1 MDYDNLRVFVE
12 LSRTLHYGRASKQ
25 QHKSTSA
32 VSRTILRIEEELGHA
47 LVERD
52 SKRVRLT
59 PHGEQFARFASDALA
74 RFEEMR
80 AALQR
85 DTEMLRG
92 TLSVFASVTAC
103 QSFLPAL
110 LARFREAHPNV
121 QLKLETG
128 YAVDALSMLASGA
141 VDVCVAALPERLS
154 KQLVARVVL
163 VTPLVFVAPT
173 ANCEVSAYVDRRPVP
188 WASLPLVLPSHGL
201 VRDAVDQWLRA
212 RRVRANV
219 YSEVAGNEAILAL
232 VSTGSG
238 VGVVPKIVVDRSPLR
253 ADVRALEVEP
263 RLGDLRVGVC
273 TQASAL
279 HNPLIAAFW
288 AATA

>member
-1 MDYDNLRVFVE
+1 MDYDSLRVFVE
-12 LSRTLHYGRASKQ
+12 LSRTLHYGRTSKQ
-25 QHKSTSA
+25 QHKSASA
-32 VSRTILRIEEELGHA
+32 ISRTILRLEQELGHV

-59 PHGEQFARFASDALA
+59 PQGEQFARFASDALA

-80 AALQR
+80 AALRR
-85 DTEMLRG
+85 DTETLRG

-103 QSFLPAL
+103 QSLLPAL
-110 LARFREAHPNV
+110 LARFREAHPHV

-128 YAVDALSMLASGA
+128 YAVDALSVLASGA
-141 VDVCVAALPERLS
+141 VDLCVAALPERLP
-154 KQLVARVVL
+154 KQLVSRVIM

-173 ANCEVSAYVDRRPVP
+173 ASCEVSALLAHRPVA
-188 WASLPLVLPSHGL
+188 WADLPLVLPSHGL
-201 VRDAVDQWLRA
+201 VRERVNAWLRT

-238 VGVVPKIVVDRSPLR
+238 VGVIPKIVMDRSPLR
-253 ADVRALEVEP
+253 GDVRVLDVEP

-279 HNPLIAAFW
+279 HNPLVAAFW